1 MNIILILSS
10 VLLNCAAQIC
20 MRQGMLEIGEID
32 VAKLFTSALVLICNL
47 WLWLALVCYVVS
59 ILLWIVVLSRVEVSY
74 AYPFLSIGYV
84 VAAIAG
90 YMLFHE
96 HLTLIRISG
105 ILVICL
111 GVVLIS
117 RS

>member
-10 VLLNCAAQIC
+10 VLLNCAAQLC

-32 VAKLFTSALVLICNL
+32 VAKLFTYALVLICNL
-47 WLWLALVCYVVS
+47 WLWLAMVCYVVS

-74 AYPFLSIGYV
+74 AYPFSSIGYV

-111 GVVLIS
+111 GVVLIA